1 MASPRPDRLARP
13 DDLLYRMEKPKQW
26 DEEGILPAAF
36 QDPYDDLSLY
46 LRRVKTPLALLA
58 GFSSVSWVKALCRSK
73 RSVTP
78 AQMYDSEFRV
88 AAIWLR
94 EFTLEGYQIK
104 LDNEGNHYD
113 EEGHLEI
120 VNGQQ
125 N

>member
-1 MASPRPDRLARP
+1 
-13 DDLLYRMEKPKQW
+13 
-26 DEEGILPAAF
+26 
-36 QDPYDDLSLY
+36 
-46 LRRVKTPLALLA
+46 LALLT

-104 LDNEGNHYD
+104 LDDEGNHYD
-113 EEGHLEI
+113 EEGYLEI

-125 N
+125 NAAIWASRARLLTREETLG